1 MDAELLSVFG
11 EPMRIASIDPGVTT
25 GLCFYAPEFETLG
38 RRQLGPDDHYSEL
51 WQILWEFDPDVVIC
65 ESFQNMSDLR
75 QSDTTKPLEYIGIVK
90 FFQERHGS
98 QLGFQVAAQGKE
110 FWDDDKLK
118 AVALY
123 EKGRP
128 HSNDA
133 TRHFLYYWTFTL
145 KRNEYLRLLRS
156 FEQQQQ

>member
-1 MDAELLSVFG
+1 
-11 EPMRIASIDPGVTT
+11 MRIVAIDPGVTT
-25 GLCFYAPEFETLG
+25 GLCFYAPEFETLE
-38 RRQLGPDDHYSEL
+38 RVQLGPEDHYQTL
-51 WQILWEFDPDVVIC
+51 WHILEDFNPDVIIC

-75 QSDTTKPLEYIGIVK
+75 QEDTTKPLEYIGVVK
-90 FFQERHGS
+90 LYNEFVKPCRV
-98 QLGFQVAAQGKE
+98 GFQTAAQGKE

-145 KRNEYLRLLRS
+145 KRNEFLRTLRS